1 MRRGQRKTAVEQ
13 VEKRAEAHQPVP
25 AVARLRERRAAAPAP
40 VADPGP
46 VATSPLFGVALLK
59 TALELKRQRD
69 ATVEEVLSG
78 VLARMRIPEEEFRR
92 FLVQNGG
99 LLRAIAEKRGG

>member
-13 VEKRAEAHQPVP
+13 VEKRTEAHQAVP
-25 AVARLRERRAAAPAP
+25 AVARLGARRAAQPAE
-40 VADPGP
+40 PGP
-46 VATSPLFGVALLK
+46 LEASPLFGVALLK

-78 VLARMRIPEEEFRR
+78 VLARMRIPEEEFRQ
-92 FLVQNGG
+92 FLLQNGG